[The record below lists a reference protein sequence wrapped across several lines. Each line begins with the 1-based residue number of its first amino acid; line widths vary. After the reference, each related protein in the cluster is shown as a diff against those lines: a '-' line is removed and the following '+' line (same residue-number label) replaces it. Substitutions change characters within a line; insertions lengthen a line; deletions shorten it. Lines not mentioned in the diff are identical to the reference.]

1 MKIWRTLIA
10 GLAALVSAGAQAQE
24 LPSGPIR
31 IVAGFAPGGSS
42 DAMARIVG
50 DKIKDTL
57 GRTVVIENTPGASG
71 RLAAE
76 QIKNAPPDGS
86 RILLANTVIMSLA
99 PIVFSDTRYDPVK
112 DFVAIGRT
120 GEYPLA
126 LATGEMTRAK
136 TLSELLDWVRA
147 NPDKAN
153 YGVPA
158 AGSLPHLYALK
169 VAESAKLP
177 MTMVAFRGGAQV
189 AQAITGGHVAMGYS
203 AASDLAEQHRGGLLK
218 LLAVSGLQRHPRLQD
233 VPTFAESGIAGVE
246 ENGWNGFF
254 LPKGTPP
261 AIVAR
266 YAAAMAEA
274 LRDKDVVDKLE
285 KLGFLVTFA
294 DGAALE
300 KQIAMEQEKW
310 RPVVKAAN
318 LNQ

>member
-1 MKIWRTLIA
+1 MRLWRVWL
-10 GLAALVSAGAQAQE
+10 GGFAALVVTAAPAQE
-24 LPSGPIR
+24 LPPGPIR
-31 IVAGFAPGGSS
+31 IVAGFAAGGSS

-50 DKIKDTL
+50 DKIKDSL
-57 GRTVVIENTPGASG
+57 GRTFVIENVAGASG

-76 QIKNAPPDGS
+76 QVKNAPPDGS

-99 PIVFSDTRYDPVK
+99 PIVFSDMRYDSLA
-112 DFVAIGRT
+112 DFLPIGRT

-126 LATGEMTRAK
+126 LASGPLTGAK
-136 TLSELLDWVRA
+136 TFAELLAWVKA
-147 NPDKAN
+147 NPDRAN

-158 AGSLPHLYALK
+158 AGSLPHLYALQ
-169 VAESAKLP
+169 VATSAGSP

-203 AASDLAEQHRGGLLK
+203 AASDLAEQHTGGLLRI
-218 LLAVSGLQRHPRLQD
+218 LALSGTLRHPRLPD
-233 VPTFAESGIAGVE
+233 VPTFAEVGLAGVE

-261 AIVAR
+261 AIVNR

-274 LRDKDVVDKLE
+274 LKDKDVIEKLE
-285 KLGFLVTFA
+285 RLGFLVTFA
-294 DGAALE
+294 DGPALA
-300 KQIAMEQEKW
+300 KQIAAEQEKW

-318 LNQ
+318 LAQ

>member
-1 MKIWRTLIA
+1 MNLWRTGIG
-10 GLAALVSAGAQAQE
+10 GLAALIVSAAQAQE
-24 LPSGPIR
+24 LPPGPIR
-31 IVAGFAPGGSS
+31 IVAGFAAGGSS
-42 DAMARIVG
+42 DAMARIIG
-50 DKIKDTL
+50 DRIKDSL
-57 GRTVVIENTPGASG
+57 GRTFVIENIAGASG

-76 QIKNAPPDGS
+76 QVRNAPPDGS

-99 PIVFSDTRYDPVK
+99 PIVFSDMRYDSLA

-126 LATGEMTRAK
+126 LATGSMTGAS
-136 TLSELLDWVRA
+136 TLAELLAWVKA

-153 YGVPA
+153 YAVPA
-158 AGSLPHLYALK
+158 AGSLPHLYALQ
-169 VAESAKLP
+169 VAASAGTP

-189 AQAITGGHVAMGYS
+189 AQAVTGGHVAMGYS
-203 AASDLAEQHRGGLLK
+203 AASDLAEQHNGGLLR
-218 LLAVSGLQRHPRLQD
+218 LLAVSGTTRHPRLKD
-233 VPTFAESGIAGVE
+233 VPTFAEGGIAGVD

-261 AIVAR
+261 AIVER

-274 LRDKDVVDKLE
+274 LKDRDVVEKLE

-294 DGAALE
+294 DGPALTR
-300 KQIAMEQEKW
+300 QIAAEQEKW

-318 LNQ
+318 LAQ